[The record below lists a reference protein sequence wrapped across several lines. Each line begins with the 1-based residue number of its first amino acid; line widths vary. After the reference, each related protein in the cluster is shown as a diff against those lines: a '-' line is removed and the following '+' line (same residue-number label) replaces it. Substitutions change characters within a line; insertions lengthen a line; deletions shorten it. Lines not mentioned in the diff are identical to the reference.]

1 MADAVCR
8 SAPLA
13 YLVPQVQDEV
23 TELVQLWESKAALT
37 LPQLLL
43 SVTVLVG
50 IELVNDILI
59 TSQHGLLEPHL
70 HKDLLQVSIESFR
83 FLLQPSEFFKNIR
96 NRSIDFLLA
105 RINIPSPLLFE
116 MKTDKAYLQ
125 AGS

>member
-1 MADAVCR
+1 M
-8 SAPLA
+8 PLA

-23 TELVQLWESKAALT
+23 TELTQLWESKTALPF
-37 LPQLLL
+37 PQLPL

-70 HKDLLQVSIESFR
+70 RKDLLQVSIDSFR
-83 FLLQPSEFFKNIR
+83 FLLTLSQFFKNIR
-96 NRSIDFLLA
+96 NRSIGFLLA